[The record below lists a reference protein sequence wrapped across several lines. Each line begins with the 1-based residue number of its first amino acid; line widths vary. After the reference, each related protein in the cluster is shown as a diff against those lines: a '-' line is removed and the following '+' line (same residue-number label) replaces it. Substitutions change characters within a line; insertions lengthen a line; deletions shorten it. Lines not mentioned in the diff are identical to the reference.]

1 MQILFPT
8 FFKTCAEDALSRPKA
23 SSASLDERGRFE
35 ERSRFENAIDSKGGA
50 GFDRHNWLEERSR
63 LRQTELAR
71 RTESAPRSRADSK
84 NGVGFDERSPL
95 QRAGSARGARL
106 VSGQC
111 LLQRAKP
118 ALARKANTSEPLP
131 CTGMSRRAGQNKR
144 QTSYSPAFSLW
155 RMRMIETA

>member
-23 SSASLDERGRFE
+23 NSASLDEQAG
-35 ERSRFENAIDSKGGA
+35 SKSEAGLRTQLTRRVEPASTDGA
-50 GFDRHNWLEERSR
+50 GSRSGAG
-63 LRQTELAR
+63 LRAQMTLRA
-71 RTESAPRSRADSK
+71 ESAPRSRADSK

-95 QRAGSARGARL
+95 QRAESARGARL

-111 LLQRAKP
+111 LLQRTKP
-118 ALARKANTSEPLP
+118 ALAKKGNTNKSLP